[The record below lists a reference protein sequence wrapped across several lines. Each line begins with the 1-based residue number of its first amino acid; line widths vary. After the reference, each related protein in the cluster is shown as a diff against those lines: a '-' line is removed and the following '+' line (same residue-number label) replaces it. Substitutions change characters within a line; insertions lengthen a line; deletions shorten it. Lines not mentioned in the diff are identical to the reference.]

1 MPNRRLTLSSHVPLT
16 VTAVLASAEGN
27 QAMQIHISTDRNL
40 HGDAELIQGFETELE
55 SKLARFSDRLTRLD
69 VHLSDE
75 MGGGTDG
82 EDLRCVIEAFPV
94 AREPV
99 VVTNRAGS
107 VDDAFN
113 GAVSRIER
121 VLATLYSRA
130 GHHKGGDS
138 IRHLPSDDDR

>member
-1 MPNRRLTLSSHVPLT
+1 
-16 VTAVLASAEGN
+16 
-27 QAMQIHISTDRNL
+27 MQIQISTDRNL

-107 VDDAFN
+107 VDAAFN
-113 GAVSRIER
+113 GAVSRIEH
-121 VLATLYSRA
+121 VLTTLFGRTS
-130 GHHKGGDS
+130 HHKGGES
-138 IRHLPSDDDR
+138 IRHMPSDKHR

>member
-1 MPNRRLTLSSHVPLT
+1 
-16 VTAVLASAEGN
+16 
-27 QAMQIHISTDRNL
+27 MQIQISTDRNL
-40 HGDAELIQGFETELE
+40 RGGADVIQGFEADLE
-55 SKLARFSDRLTRLD
+55 SKLARFSDRLTRVD

-82 EDLRCVIEAFPV
+82 EDLRCVIEAFPA

-107 VDDAFN
+107 VHDAFN
-113 GAVSRIER
+113 GAVSRIEH
-121 VLATLYSRA
+121 VLAGLFGRT

-138 IRHLPSDDDR
+138 IRHLPSDDHR